1 MVDLETTES
10 RKEASRGSPQA
21 MTWLVWI
28 AFVSYFEIVLL
39 TATQQL
45 DICGKLGARWSIS
58 QSNLIYSK
66 FYMLYIFTTK

>member
-1 MVDLETTES
+1 MVDLETTEP

-58 QSNLIYSK
+58 QSNLILFKILHVIY
-66 FYMLYIFTTK
+66 FHH